1 MGTKIAQGI
10 EKVLDYYDNPVELRQ
25 IGCPIVRS
33 IVFRLL
39 SHGTISPLGCRE
51 GGLVWLIFKLDLLK

>member
-25 IGCPIVRS
+25 IGCPIRRG

-39 SHGTISPLGCRE
+39 SHGTISPLGCVGRE
-51 GGLVWLIFKLDLLK
+51 GWYG